1 MHTPCRVCRVLHAN
15 ITHYITTSYEYVAC
29 VLRPFGWRTLS
40 SIPDTNHNYV
50 SELRR
55 SARLKSGA
63 KSSSEEEAERGLG
76 VLNLAALN
84 HLKRGG
90 ERDGFDF
97 DELVRFAA
105 AFAARETRGEK

>member
-1 MHTPCRVCRVLHAN
+1 MHRPCRARQVLCAN
-15 ITHYITTSYEYVAC
+15 ITHYTAMSYEC
-29 VLRPFGWRTLS
+29 VMWVMRPFGWRTLS

-55 SARLKSGA
+55 SARLRSGA
-63 KSSSEEEAERGLG
+63 KSGSEEEAERGLG
-76 VLNLAALN
+76 VLDLAAFN
-84 HLKRGG
+84 HLKRRG
-90 ERDGFDF
+90 ERNGFDF